1 MLIDNFTVIAQLINF
16 LILVW
21 LLKRFLYQPVLR
33 AIDAREARLQEQQ
46 QEAQEEQDQ
55 AQELKHDLEQEKHEL
70 QQQRDSLLEQAQD
83 DAREHKKEQLE
94 QARSEIE
101 AQKQQ
106 WHEQLHLEQQQ
117 VQSQLRDCVLQELHT
132 AVRDALHDLADQELE
147 QQMVRQFL
155 ARLEHLASEQREE
168 LERIN
173 ANTFKEPV
181 LKTSFPLDEKTQ
193 KNLRTALN
201 NELELKN
208 VNFRHESTMAC
219 GIELEWED
227 YSLQWN
233 LDSYLEQMKQGLQHQ
248 LEEIGTAERERNQDK
263 EQEQSHENPLSALQ
277 ENSTQ
282 QETSA

>member
-46 QEAQEEQDQ
+46 QQAQEKQDQ
-55 AQELKHDLEQEKHEL
+55 AQKLKHELKEEQREL
-70 QQQRDSLLEQAQD
+70 QQQRDSLLEEAQA
-83 DAREHKKEQLE
+83 DAREHKEEQLE
-94 QARSEIE
+94 QARSEIK

-106 WHEQLHLEQQQ
+106 WHEQLRLEQQQ
-117 VQSQLRDCVLQELHT
+117 IHTQLRDCVLQELHT
-132 AVRDALHDLADQELE
+132 AVRAALFDLADQGLE
-147 QQMVRQFL
+147 QQMVRHFM
-155 ARLEHLASEQREE
+155 ARLDHLTSKQRKE

-173 ANTFKEPV
+173 ANTSNEPV

-193 KNLRTALN
+193 ENLRTALN
-201 NELELKN
+201 NALELKN
-208 VNFRHESTMAC
+208 VNFRHEPSMAC

-227 YSLQWN
+227 YLLQWS
-233 LDSYLEQMKQGLQHQ
+233 LDTYLEQMQRGLQHQ
-248 LEEIGTAERERNQDK
+248 LEEIGTAERKRNQD
-263 EQEQSHENPLSALQ
+263 QERSHENPSSASP